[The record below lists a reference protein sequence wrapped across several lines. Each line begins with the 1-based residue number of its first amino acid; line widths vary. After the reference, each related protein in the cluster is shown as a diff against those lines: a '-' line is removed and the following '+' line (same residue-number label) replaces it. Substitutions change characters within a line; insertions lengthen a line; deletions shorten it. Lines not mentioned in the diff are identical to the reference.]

1 MYNVYIILIKGLTIM
16 KSRTITKTAAFCM
29 AAMTVLSVSASCFA
43 AEWKETDK
51 GMTYVNDSG
60 KTVTGMQEIDGET
73 YYFNSKGIMKKGWLT
88 TKSGKTYYFNS
99 DGTMRTG
106 WLKLKTGKYYFSKKG
121 VMSVG
126 SVKIDKNYYYFD
138 DEGIMLTGWQ
148 DVDGTDY
155 YYCSDGKRAVNKTVT
170 IDGKKVKFDK
180 NGKVKANTSGGK
192 KNDAPEE
199 KILPEEIVVTNTE
212 FTISKGAKFKL
223 SYSFRPI
230 KTNCKDV
237 EFITSDSSYFTS
249 SGSRVISI
257 NSKGEI
263 EALNGGTAY
272 VKIVSVENSNA
283 YVVLKITVEG

>member
-1 MYNVYIILIKGLTIM
+1 MYNIYIILIKGLTIM
-16 KSRTITKTAAFCM
+16 KKAIRKTAAFCM
-29 AAMTVLSVSASCFA
+29 AAMTVLSVSAGCFA

-180 NGKVKANTSGGK
+180 NGKVKANTSSGGK
-192 KNDAPEE
+192 KNDVPEE
-199 KILPEEIVVTNTE
+199 KILPEEIVVTDTE

-223 SYSFRPI
+223 SYSFRPV

-237 EFITSDSSYFTS
+237 KFKSFNSSIVS
-249 SGSRVISI
+249 V

-263 EALNGGTAY
+263 EALKGGTAY
-272 VKIVSVENSNA
+272 VTITSVDNPNV
-283 YVVLKITVEG
+283 YVELKITVEG

>member
-1 MYNVYIILIKGLTIM
+1 M
-16 KSRTITKTAAFCM
+16 KSTVLKKAAALCM
-29 AAMTVLSVSASCFA
+29 AAAAVLSASASCFA
-43 AEWKETDK
+43 AEWKETSK
-51 GMTYVNDSG
+51 GMTYIDDSG
-60 KTVTGMQEIDGET
+60 KAVTGMQEIDGET
-73 YYFNSKGIMKKGWLT
+73 YYFNSKGIMKKGWMT
-88 TKSGKTYYFNS
+88 TKSGKKYYFNS

-106 WLKLKTGKYYFSKKG
+106 WLKLKSGKYYFSKKG

-138 DEGIMLTGWQ
+138 EDGVMVTGWQ

-180 NGKVKANTSGGK
+180 NGKVKSSKSSSGGSK
-192 KNDAPEE
+192 VTVKEEE
-199 KILPEEIVVTNTE
+199 KIIPEDIVVTNEE

-223 SYSFRPI
+223 AYSFKPI

-237 EFITSDSSYFTS
+237 TFKTSNSK
-249 SGSRVISI
+249 VISV

-263 EALNGGTAY
+263 EALKPGKAY
-272 VKIVSVENSNA
+272 VTITSKENIYAS
-283 YVVLKITVEG
+283 VVLTIRVEG

>member
-1 MYNVYIILIKGLTIM
+1 MG
-16 KSRTITKTAAFCM
+16 KTAVFCM
-29 AAMTVLSVSASCFA
+29 AALTVLSVSASCFA

-51 GMTYVNDSG
+51 GMTYINDSG
-60 KTVTGMQEIDGET
+60 KAVTGMQEIDGET

-88 TKSGKTYYFNS
+88 TKSGKSYYFNS

-138 DEGIMLTGWQ
+138 DEGVMLTGWQ

-180 NGKVKANTSGGK
+180 NGRVKTGASSSGSKKTDTNTV
-192 KNDAPEE
+192 EE
-199 KILPEEIVVTNTE
+199 RIIPEEITVTNTE
-212 FTISKGAKFKL
+212 FTIQKGAKFKL

-230 KTNCKDV
+230 KTNCRDV
-237 EFITSDSSYFTS
+237 EFYSLNSSVVS
-249 SGSRVISI
+249 V

-263 EALNGGTAY
+263 EALKTGTAY
-272 VKIVSVENSNA
+272 LTITSVDNPNANVK
-283 YVVLKITVEG
+283 LKITVEG

>member
-1 MYNVYIILIKGLTIM
+1 M
-16 KSRTITKTAAFCM
+16 KKAIRKTAAFCM

-126 SVKIDKNYYYFD
+126 SVKIDKSYYYFD
-138 DEGIMLTGWQ
+138 DEGVMLTGWQ

-180 NGKVKANTSGGK
+180 NGKVKSNTSSVSGSK
-192 KNDAPEE
+192 KSDTSEE
-199 KILPEEIVVTNTE
+199 KILPEEITVTNTE
-212 FTISKGAKFKL
+212 FTIHKGAKFKL

-230 KTNCKDV
+230 TTNCKDV
-237 EFITSDSSYFTS
+237 EFYSFNSSVVS
-249 SGSRVISI
+249 V

-263 EALNGGTAY
+263 EALKNGTAY
-272 VKIVSVENSNA
+272 VTITSIDNPYA
-283 YVVLKITVEG
+283 YVELKITVES

>member
-1 MYNVYIILIKGLTIM
+1 MYNIYIILIKGLTIM
-16 KSRTITKTAAFCM
+16 KKAIRKTAAFCM

-126 SVKIDKNYYYFD
+126 SVKIDKSYYYFD
-138 DEGIMLTGWQ
+138 DEGVMLTGWQ

-180 NGKVKANTSGGK
+180 NGKVKSNTSSASGSK
-192 KNDAPEE
+192 KSDTSEE
-199 KILPEEIVVTNTE
+199 KILPEEITVTNTE
-212 FTISKGAKFKL
+212 FTIHKGAKFKL

-230 KTNCKDV
+230 TTNCKDV
-237 EFITSDSSYFTS
+237 EFYSFNSSVVS
-249 SGSRVISI
+249 V

-263 EALNGGTAY
+263 EALKNGTAY
-272 VKIVSVENSNA
+272 VTITSIDNPYA
-283 YVVLKITVEG
+283 YVELKITVES